1 MFQTKKMVNSTEEV
15 KGARDLQDF
24 TQNRLQN
31 SLKYE
36 GKRFEYLV
44 YEDTLLFNLNC
55 VGNIL
60 GIANPRTSIDT
71 ADDRYVRLITNS
83 DVSETYYRKLNNK
96 GELFLTEDG
105 LFRIII
111 TSRSRNINAFQDWLR
126 DKALP
131 SIKAQLSINQ
141 NIMGFSKDE
150 FGEVRTLAEGE
161 NIWFCLVDICR
172 VLDLSNPSK
181 VINDFP
187 DDLTN
192 SYPILDNLGRLQNM
206 TFVNESGLYRTI
218 FKSRKEKALEFQDW
232 VCSEVIPSIRK
243 HGAYITEDVINDN
256 KKLNESIQAIR
267 EQYKE
272 KIDFADAFLAS
283 EDSAYIAVFAD
294 YLTKNG
300 VKMGRNQLFKW
311 FKDKKVLVMHG
322 DDYFPSARYMKMG
335 LFDLEA
341 STISKGNGRKSIS
354 HTVKITPKGMKYF
367 MEKIQAN
374 KADKTQKQ
382 IIDFIQLTLF
392 D

>member
-1 MFQTKKMVNSTEEV
+1 MVNSTEEV

-36 GKRFEYLV
+36 GKRFEYIV
-44 YEDTLLFNLNC
+44 YEDTLYFRLKN
-55 VGNIL
+55 VANIL
-60 GIANPRTSIDT
+60 GLSNPRMSIDT
-71 ADDRYVRLITNS
+71 TDERYVRLLTKS
-83 DVSETYYRKLNNK
+83 EVSNTYIRNLANR

-105 LFRIII
+105 LFRIIMN
-111 TSRSRNINAFQDWLR
+111 SRGRNITAFQDWLR

-131 SIKAQLSINQ
+131 SIKAQLSVNQ

-150 FGEVRTLAEGE
+150 FGEIRTLVEGE
-161 NIWFCLVDICR
+161 NIWFNLNDICR
-172 VLDLSNPSK
+172 ALDLRNPRK
-181 VINDFP
+181 VMT
-187 DDLTN
+187 DLPKDVTN
-192 SYPILDNLGRLQNM
+192 SYTLLTNGGLQNM

-243 HGAYITEDVINDN
+243 HGAYITDEVLKDD
-256 KKLNESIQAIR
+256 KKLNETIQAIK

-283 EDSAYIAVFAD
+283 EDSAYIVVFAD

-311 FKDKKVLVMHG
+311 FKDKKVLVCHG
-322 DDYFPSARYMKMG
+322 GDYYPSARYMKMG

-341 STISKGNGRKSIS
+341 SAISKGNGRKKIS

-367 MEKIQAN
+367 MEKIQTN
-374 KADKTQKQ
+374 KAKKTQKQ

>member
-1 MFQTKKMVNSTEEV
+1 MFQTKKMLNSIEEV
-15 KGARDLQDF
+15 EGARDLQDF
-24 TQNRLQN
+24 TQN

-60 GIANPRTSIDT
+60 GIVNPRTSIDT
-71 ADDRYVRLITNS
+71 ADDRYVRLLTNS
-83 DVSETYYRKLNNK
+83 DVSKTYYRKLNNK

-111 TSRSRNINAFQDWLR
+111 TSRGRNITAFQDWLR

-141 NIMGFSKDE
+141 NIMGFSKEE
-150 FGEVRTLAEGE
+150 FGEVRTLVEGE
-161 NIWFCLVDICR
+161 NIWFNLNDICR
-172 VLDLSNPSK
+172 ALDLRNPRKVMNDLSK
-181 VINDFP
+181 GV
-187 DDLTN
+187 TN
-192 SYPILDNLGRLQNM
+192 SYPLLTNGGLQNM

-243 HGAYITEDVINDN
+243 HGAYITEDVIKDD
-256 KKLNESIQAIR
+256 KKLNEAIQAIR

-341 STISKGNGRKSIS
+341 STISKGNRRKKIS

-374 KADKTQKQ
+374 KANKTQKQ

-392 D
+392 N

>member
-1 MFQTKKMVNSTEEV
+1 MINSIEEV

-60 GIANPRTSIDT
+60 GIVNPRTSIDT

-83 DVSETYYRKLNNK
+83 DVSKTYYRKLNNK

-111 TSRSRNINAFQDWLR
+111 TSRGRNITAFQDWLR

-141 NIMGFSKDE
+141 NIMGFSKEE
-150 FGEVRTLAEGE
+150 FGEVRTLVEGE
-161 NIWFCLVDICR
+161 NIWFCLIDICKALGLR
-172 VLDLSNPSK
+172 NPRKVMTDLPK
-181 VINDFP
+181 DV
-187 DDLTN
+187 TN
-192 SYPILDNLGRLQNM
+192 SYPLLTNGGLQNM

-243 HGAYITEDVINDN
+243 HGAYITEDVIKDN
-256 KKLNESIQAIR
+256 KKLNETIQAIK
-267 EQYKE
+267 EEYKE

-341 STISKGNGRKSIS
+341 STISKGNGRKRIS

-367 MEKIQAN
+367 MEKMQAN
-374 KADKTQKQ
+374 KANKTQKQ

>member
-1 MFQTKKMVNSTEEV
+1 MYKINEEV

-24 TQNRLQN
+24 TQNSLQD

-60 GIANPRTSIDT
+60 GIVNPRTSIDT
-71 ADDRYVRLITNS
+71 TDGRYVRLLTNS
-83 DVSETYYRKLNNK
+83 DVSKTYYRKLNNK

-111 TSRSRNINAFQDWLR
+111 TSRGRNITAFQDWLR

-141 NIMGFSKDE
+141 NIMGFSKEE
-150 FGEVRTLAEGE
+150 FGEVRTLVDGE
-161 NIWFCLVDICR
+161 KIWFNLNDICR
-172 VLDLSNPSK
+172 ALDLRNPRK
-181 VINDFP
+181 VMT
-187 DDLTN
+187 DLPKGVTN
-192 SYPILDNLGRLQNM
+192 SYPLLTDGGIQNM

-243 HGAYITEDVINDN
+243 HGAYITEDVIKDS

-272 KIDFADAFLAS
+272 KINFADAFLAS

-341 STISKGNGRKSIS
+341 STISKGNGKKKIS

-367 MEKIQAN
+367 MEKMQAN
-374 KADKTQKQ
+374 KANKTQKE

-392 D
+392 N

>member
-1 MFQTKKMVNSTEEV
+1 MYKINEEV

-24 TQNRLQN
+24 TQNSLQD

-60 GIANPRTSIDT
+60 GIVNPRTSIDT
-71 ADDRYVRLITNS
+71 TDGRYVRLLTNS
-83 DVSETYYRKLNNK
+83 DVSKTYYRKLNNK

-111 TSRSRNINAFQDWLR
+111 TSRGRNITAFQDWLR

-141 NIMGFSKDE
+141 NIMGFSKEE
-150 FGEVRTLAEGE
+150 FGEVRTLVDGE
-161 NIWFCLVDICR
+161 KIWFNLNDICR
-172 VLDLSNPSK
+172 ALDLRNPRK
-181 VINDFP
+181 VMT
-187 DDLTN
+187 DLPKGVTN
-192 SYPILDNLGRLQNM
+192 SYPLLTDGGIQNM

-243 HGAYITEDVINDN
+243 HGEYITEDVIKDS

-272 KIDFADAFLAS
+272 KINFADAFLAS

-341 STISKGNGRKSIS
+341 STISKGNGKKKIS

-367 MEKIQAN
+367 MEKMQAN
-374 KADKTQKQ
+374 KANKTQKE

-392 D
+392 N

>member
-1 MFQTKKMVNSTEEV
+1 MVNSTEEV

-24 TQNRLQN
+24 TQN

-44 YEDTLLFNLNC
+44 YEDTLYFRLKN
-55 VGNIL
+55 VANIL
-60 GIANPRTSIDT
+60 GLSNPRMSIDT
-71 ADDRYVRLITNS
+71 TDKRYARLLTK
-83 DVSETYYRKLNNK
+83 SEVCNTYIRNLANR

-111 TSRSRNINAFQDWLR
+111 TSRGRNITAFQDWLR

-141 NIMGFSKDE
+141 NIMGFSKEE
-150 FGEVRTLAEGE
+150 FGEVRTLVEGE
-161 NIWFCLVDICR
+161 NIWFNLNDICR
-172 VLDLSNPSK
+172 ALDLRNPRK
-181 VINDFP
+181 VVNDLP
-187 DDLTN
+187 KGVTN
-192 SYPILDNLGRLQNM
+192 SYPLLTNGGLQNI

-243 HGAYITEDVINDN
+243 HGAYITEDVLKDD
-256 KKLNESIQAIR
+256 KKLNEAIQAIR

-341 STISKGNGRKSIS
+341 STISKGNGKKKIS

-374 KADKTQKQ
+374 KANKTQKQ

-392 D
+392 N

>member
-1 MFQTKKMVNSTEEV
+1 MVNSKQEV

-24 TQNRLQN
+24 TQNSLQN

-44 YEDTLLFNLNC
+44 YEDTLYFRLKN
-55 VGNIL
+55 VANIL
-60 GIANPRTSIDT
+60 GLTNPRMSIDT
-71 ADDRYVRLITNS
+71 TDERYARLLTK
-83 DVSETYYRKLNNK
+83 SEVCNTYIRNLANR

-111 TSRSRNINAFQDWLR
+111 TSRGRNVTAFQDWLR

-131 SIKAQLSINQ
+131 SIKAQLSVNQ

-150 FGEVRTLAEGE
+150 FGEIRTLVEGE
-161 NIWFCLVDICR
+161 NIWFNLNDICR
-172 VLDLSNPSK
+172 ALDLRNPRK
-181 VINDFP
+181 VMT
-187 DDLTN
+187 DLPKDVTN
-192 SYPILDNLGRLQNM
+192 SYPLLTNGGLQNM

-243 HGAYITEDVINDN
+243 HGAYITDEVLKDD
-256 KKLNESIQAIR
+256 KKLNEAIQAIR

-300 VKMGRNQLFKW
+300 IKMGRNQLFKW

-341 STISKGNGRKSIS
+341 STISKGNRKKKIS

-374 KADKTQKQ
+374 KANKTQKQ
-382 IIDFIQLTLF
+382 IIDFIQLKLF

>member
-1 MFQTKKMVNSTEEV
+1 MINSIEEV

-24 TQNRLQN
+24 TKNSLQN

-83 DVSETYYRKLNNK
+83 DVSKTYYRKLNNK

-111 TSRSRNINAFQDWLR
+111 TSRGRNITAFQDWLR

-141 NIMGFSKDE
+141 NIMGFSKEE
-150 FGEVRTLAEGE
+150 FGEVRTLVEGE
-161 NIWFCLVDICR
+161 KIWFNLNDICR
-172 VLDLSNPSK
+172 ALDLRNPRK
-181 VINDFP
+181 VMT
-187 DDLTN
+187 DLPKDVTN
-192 SYPILDNLGRLQNM
+192 SYTLLTNGGLQNM

-243 HGAYITEDVINDN
+243 HGAYITEDVIKDD
-256 KKLNESIQAIR
+256 KKLNETIQAIK

-311 FKDKKVLVMHG
+311 FKEKKVLVMHG

-341 STISKGNGRKSIS
+341 STISKGNGRKKIS

-367 MEKIQAN
+367 MEKMQAN
-374 KADKTQKQ
+374 KANKTKKQ
-382 IIDFIQLTLF
+382 IIDFIQLKLF